1 MLKTIALI
9 LGLAAPAA
17 AGPYQGF
24 LISTATGRVTENIS
38 GFVGIAGDSTTSQV
52 YRIFL
57 NGPAGNATFNGTGAS
72 TYSVVAATGIWMR
85 AGVLRF
91 PDGSVAVSTS
101 QPRVD
106 YLDVWMSTAS
116 PKVTYLDVWMS
127 TASPA
132 LAQLVTWESTAAPKV
147 AYLDAWMST
156 ASPKVTYLDVWMSTA
171 SPKVTYLDAWMST
184 ASPALAQLV
193 TWESTAAPKVAYLD
207 AWMSTSSPALAQLV
221 TWESTA
227 APKVTYL
234 DAWMS
239 TASPKVTYL
248 DVWMSTA
255 SPAVELKMDASTKTI
270 SEATTWSSSFTVQG
284 ADGILASTGTFAVLR
299 STAVGNQNYG
309 LIVDTGAWIG
319 KTLSADDVCSR
330 TGAKCLSQA
339 AVGASVPTVVS
350 TYVYT
355 VTDQALAANA
365 STVCQA
371 TAAATVAG
379 TYGIK
384 AEVSGQI
391 LFNANAVTITCYVL
405 VDGVRT
411 GLIKLMGSGSTGL
424 NFQNTDWPLNF
435 WWQFDPGVIPAGLR
449 SLCLNCFDNTSSG
462 SYFNGQGEFGFHEIH

>member
-1 MLKTIALI
+1 MKAGSLWGGNMLKTIALI

-106 YLDVWMSTAS
+106 YLDV
-116 PKVTYLDVWMS
+116 
-127 TASPA
+127 
-132 LAQLVTWESTAAPKV
+132 
-147 AYLDAWMST
+147 
-156 ASPKVTYLDVWMSTA
+156 
-171 SPKVTYLDAWMST
+171 
-184 ASPALAQLV
+184 
-193 TWESTAAPKVAYLD
+193 
-207 AWMSTSSPALAQLV
+207 
-221 TWESTA
+221 
-227 APKVTYL
+227 
-234 DAWMS
+234 WMS